1 MPRKKIVL
9 KVNAEENVSQS
20 PAEASQET
28 PPESQAAS
36 LENGGQEGMQG
47 LPETQKPSYKH
58 LLFAKY
64 VPSNNLEDVLKQI
77 FTEDRSIIFL
87 NKLKQL
93 SITELVKVAEYMEIE
108 NYEDMH
114 TQELIYQIL
123 RKHAD
128 KNGIIYGG
136 GTLQII
142 EKERDNTFGFLRS
155 PRYSYYASSDDIY
168 VSGHQLHNFRLR
180 NGDTIEGHIRPP
192 KKPEEEKFFA
202 LMRIEKV
209 NDLSPEEAK
218 RRPLFDNLTPL
229 FPNERLRLETTP
241 NEIAMRIM
249 DLFTPIGKGQRGLI
263 VSPPKAGKTSL
274 LQKIANSITQNHPEV
289 TLIIFLVDERPEE
302 VTEMQRS
309 VKAEVISSTFDEP
322 PQKHI
327 QVANMVLEKAK
338 RLVESG
344 HDVVILLDSITRLAR
359 AYNQVEPAS
368 GKILSGGIDANTLY
382 KPKKFFGAA
391 RNIEEGGSL
400 TILATAL
407 IDTGSKMDEVIYE
420 EFKGTGNMEIHLDRN
435 LANMR
440 IFPAI
445 DLKLSGTRREELLLD
460 PVTLE
465 RVHMLRRAFAGMSN
479 EDVIEKLSA
488 ALRKAT
494 TNEEFIQNLQ
504 VYANLN
510 GKS

>member
-9 KVNAEENVSQS
+9 KVNAEENVSQP
-20 PAEASQET
+20 PAENSTEISS
-28 PPESQAAS
+28 ESQVAS
-36 LENGGQEGMQG
+36 LENGNQEGMSG
-47 LPETQKPSYKH
+47 LYETQKPSYKH

-229 FPNERLRLETTP
+229 FPNERLKLETTP

-338 RLVESG
+338 RLVE
-344 HDVVILLDSITRLAR
+344 
-359 AYNQVEPAS
+359 
-368 GKILSGGIDANTLY
+368 
-382 KPKKFFGAA
+382 
-391 RNIEEGGSL
+391 
-400 TILATAL
+400 
-407 IDTGSKMDEVIYE
+407 
-420 EFKGTGNMEIHLDRN
+420 
-435 LANMR
+435 
-440 IFPAI
+440 
-445 DLKLSGTRREELLLD
+445 
-460 PVTLE
+460 
-465 RVHMLRRAFAGMSN
+465 
-479 EDVIEKLSA
+479 
-488 ALRKAT
+488 
-494 TNEEFIQNLQ
+494 
-504 VYANLN
+504 
-510 GKS
+510 